1 MQMTDVLISFASYG
15 AGGVGNMTCLAKTSK
30 LTFLLGENLPLR
42 PFVQILVERI

>member
-30 LTFLLGENLPLR
+30 LTSPLSDSLPIH